1 MIRYK
6 QTTIIS
12 ILIALLIYEIHFSL
26 FLMNNNKKYIF
37 TFWEPREKIPG
48 FLKLCIKTW
57 KRFLS
62 EYEIIIL
69 DYNISKFYLGEELF
83 SNIICENMSIMVQ
96 SDAIRV
102 AMLNKFGGIWMDAD
116 TIITNREFIKYFKNF
131 ELAMVMDK
139 SGLQFIGF
147 IYASKNS
154 IIIKQWL
161 DKIIYNVKKFKS
173 VILKKENTT
182 SWKLSWKEVNAWY
195 YLGNGII
202 DQLIKNAKGK
212 QYLGIDYK
220 KINVFPEL
228 DYFKNASL
236 DLYQAYNAYNSFY
249 FQERDPQF
257 ALNYSKGL
265 IFLHNSW
272 TLLKY
277 KKMTEQEFVN
287 KDILLSKLLK
297 KLLNFKE

>member
-1 MIRYK
+1 MIRRK
-6 QTTIIS
+6 QKVIIS
-12 ILIALLIYEIHFSL
+12 ILIALLLYEILFSL
-26 FLMNNNKKYIF
+26 FFMNNNKKYIF
-37 TFWEPREKIPG
+37 TFWEPRENIPG
-48 FLKLCIKTW
+48 YLKLCIKTW
-57 KRFLS
+57 KKFLS
-62 EYEIIIL
+62 DYEIVIL
-69 DYNISKFYLGEELF
+69 DYNISKLYLGEELF

-96 SDAIRV
+96 ADAIRV

-116 TIITNREFIKYFKNF
+116 TIITNGEFVKYFKNF

-139 SGLQFIGF
+139 SGLQFIAF

-161 DKIIYNVKKFKS
+161 NKIIYNVKKYKS

-182 SWKLSWKEVNAWY
+182 KWKLSWKEVNTWY

-202 DQLIKNAKGK
+202 DPLIKNAKGK

-236 DLYQAYNAYNSFY
+236 ELYQAYNAYNSFY
-249 FQERDPQF
+249 FQDRNPQI
-257 ALNYSKGL
+257 ALNYSYNLL
-265 IFLHNSW
+265 IHFL
-272 TLLKY
+272 Y
-277 KKMTEQEFVN
+277 
-287 KDILLSKLLK
+287 
-297 KLLNFKE
+297 